1 MNNKART
8 PNYKRDAAIKAL
20 MVFAAIGMI
29 LTVFRVCQKIVSP
42 SPDRSAG
49 AYRVSPR
56 LVHVTAGLPRTAV
69 ALAPAGSVL
78 PPEHPDRKLLSAI
91 RMKEG
96 WKGGRE
102 PSPDGE
108 EGPYQITYRWYL
120 DACMAAGV
128 EPDSLGWRWPDVAY
142 DEHKIPFLMH
152 WYWLWYLGP
161 DADDYSKALAHRGGP
176 PSGQD
181 MRAQLYAAHVMAIK
195 RAMGGE

>member
-8 PNYKRDAAIKAL
+8 PDVDINRGAIIVL
-20 MVFAAIGMI
+20 FAVGLIGLI
-29 LTVFRVCQKIVSP
+29 GVIFVLCRP

-49 AYRVSPR
+49 HYQVSPR
-56 LVHVTAGLPRTAV
+56 LVRMSVGLPRPTDVRPAV
-69 ALAPAGSVL
+69 SVL

-108 EGPYQITYRWYL
+108 EGAYQITYRWYL

-128 EPDSLGWRWPDVAY
+128 EPQSVGWQWPDVAY

-161 DADDYSKALAHRGGP
+161 DADDYDKALVHNGGP
-176 PSGQD
+176 PDGQNLE
-181 MRAQLYAAHVMAIK
+181 AQLYAAHVMAIK